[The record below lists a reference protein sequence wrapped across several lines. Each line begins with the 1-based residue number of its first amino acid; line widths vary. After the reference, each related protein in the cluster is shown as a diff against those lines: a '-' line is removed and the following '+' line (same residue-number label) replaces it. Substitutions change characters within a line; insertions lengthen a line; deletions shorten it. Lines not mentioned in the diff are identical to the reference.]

1 MLCLVGFAACCLRE
15 SRLRRRTGLL
25 KYADKIYI
33 PLWRE
38 VHPKAKPVKN
48 GGFGVF
54 ADRVKGVRIRDGYCF

>member
-1 MLCLVGFAACCLRE
+1 MLYLVGFAACCLRE

-38 VHPKAKPVKN
+38 VHPKAKPVKKR
-48 GGFGVF
+48 
-54 ADRVKGVRIRDGYCF
+54 RVWSFCGPRKRGKDP